1 MRGQNALKAS
11 LQPQA
16 CIFCSLGF
24 GGKRAS
30 PLARRITGRQCRYLN
45 SSRPP
50 HQSAAAAAAAAD
62 DPAQQDEGTFAE
74 NQQSRDVWG
83 NRYNQNWSSAQ
94 SSKTG
99 GLSSRNARWGPQTNQ
114 SVDTSQSLGGEEARH
129 RDGRQNSFARSAW
142 STSQKERE
150 DWSLRHWSAQEDF
163 GGPDHQDTRATEPRS
178 GPDTFYNAPKTDD
191 HHEARRQTPLPSR
204 LNIRYHSMVSR
215 DEPQD
220 DVSSPFNTPKTD
232 DHHEARRQTSFPS
245 RLNIRFHDTVSPDE
259 SQDDVGSPFNS
270 SWNSLRSEPKRHRDD
285 SRQTEPRTTT
295 GRQQQHQQ
303 RWQSASSSAYV
314 PLGGQQPDKFVAW
327 RYAKQPCF
335 SCGSTDHQIKD
346 CPRKCF
352 NCGSTD
358 HEARHCPQPKLRRP
372 TQGTSA
378 WQYSQSRVEDRRESV
393 SSWRDQR
400 LDNTRSA
407 LEMAPRQSSQS
418 RVEDPREPI
427 SSRTEQRLDNT
438 RSALELAPRQR
449 DRREKDRR
457 RSKIVYDD
465 DDEFGDEHRS
475 KANREGKKASKK
487 ENLARKAE
495 KKAQAPPIPIDIP
508 AFVSVTNLATLIK
521 VRTEDLVQRMAD
533 LGYGEVAHDEVLNA
547 ENAGLIAME
556 YNYEAIPERDPA
568 VHDLLPQPELDDT
581 SLLPLRPPVVTIMGH
596 VDHGKTT
603 ILDYLRKSS
612 IAASEFGGITQ
623 HIGAFS
629 VTLASG
635 KLITF
640 LDTPGHA
647 AFEVMRQ
654 RGANVTDIVVLVV
667 AADDSVKPQT
677 VEAIKHARAAG
688 VPIIAAINKIDKDEA
703 APERVKADLA
713 RHGVDVEDFGG
724 DVQAV
729 CLSGKTGAGI
739 DGLEDAILTQAE
751 LLDHRAPADGLVE
764 GWCLEATTKRAG
776 GRVATVLVTRGT
788 LAPGAI
794 LVAGNAW
801 ARVRVL
807 RNEAGAVVPSAG
819 PGLPVEV
826 DGWKELPGA
835 GDRVL
840 QAPDE
845 QRATQ
850 VVDFRNERAER
861 ARLTADMVAI
871 NEARRLEQEKRE
883 RETAAAASAEASRAR
898 GNSRTTSSSSSS
910 SDVAETQEVETAG
923 PTEVNFLVKADVAGS
938 VEAVLDSL
946 AALAHPEVVPHIVR
960 SGVGPVSS
968 FDVEHA
974 AAAGAYIVCF
984 NVAAEPGMAQ
994 MAEQRG
1000 VGLIEQN
1007 VIYRLV
1013 EEAKGKLSER
1023 LKPTT
1028 TTRVLGEAEVAQ
1040 EFEIGI
1046 GGRKKMKIA
1055 GCKVR
1060 NGVVNRTAKVR
1071 VLRGERE
1078 TVFDGTLSSLK
1089 NVKKDVSEMRKG
1101 TECGMSFEDWEDFRI
1116 GDKIQSYELLT
1127 EKREL

>member
-163 GGPDHQDTRATEPRS
+163 GGPDYQDTRATEPRS

-327 RYAKQPCF
+327 
-335 SCGSTDHQIKD
+335 
-346 CPRKCF
+346 
-352 NCGSTD
+352 
-358 HEARHCPQPKLRRP
+358 
-372 TQGTSA
+372 
-378 WQYSQSRVEDRRESV
+378 
-393 SSWRDQR
+393 
-400 LDNTRSA
+400 SA

-568 VHDLLPQPELDDT
+568 VHDLLPQPEPDDT

-647 AFEVMRQ
+647 AFEVMRK

-713 RHGVDVEDFGG
+713 RHAVDVEDFGG

-883 RETAAAASAEASRAR
+883 RETAAAASAKASRAR

-910 SDVAETQEVETAG
+910 SDVAETQEAETAG

-1060 NGVVNRTAKVR
+1060 NGVVNRAAKVR